1 MNIDLLISKD
11 VIDLI
16 KLIGSIFAGIAFL
29 LLVGAIALRIA
40 GVEKLNFKTGAV
52 VLDDDDEKPAPKK
65 RVTRKKV

>member
-52 VLDDDDEKPAPKK
+52 VLDDDEKPAPRK
-65 RVTRKKV
+65 RVTRKKA

>member
-52 VLDDDDEKPAPKK
+52 VLDDDEKPVAKK